1 MADNSIHKLGLTG
14 LTAIVFSS
22 IVGGGIYNIAQ
33 NMAAHAGLGAVIIS
47 WLVTAVGMIF
57 LVYTFKILSDKR
69 PDLNAGIYQYAQVGY
84 GNFVG
89 FNVAWGYWLC
99 TATGNVAYA
108 VMLNDSCA
116 AFCPVLLNHGWQTI
130 VFGSALIWLMYFVV
144 VGGLKTASF
153 LNVVITVIQMAS
165 LVLIVA
171 ILVIF
176 FKLDMFTYDFW
187 GRLTDL
193 GGVGEQVRTTMLV
206 TLWCFTGI
214 EGAVMMSSRAKKASD
229 VGKAGILG
237 FLFAWLLYALVS
249 VLSFGIMHQPELASL
264 PDPSVAYVLK
274 STCGN
279 WAYYFVIGAIVFSI
293 LGGWIAWTL
302 VCAQVPFEA
311 AQVKIFPKSF
321 LKLNKKGMP
330 AFGLLVSSIVMQIF
344 MCLVVTSN
352 SVYTAALDLTSLM
365 VLPAYLFSGMFLWKC
380 ALSPKRQPPLLAMAS
395 QRQRNFFLF
404 IGVGAT
410 IFCSYIVCSSNIPL
424 LILTMLFYLPG
435 VFFYIKARHQY
446 FPGQPVFATYEKW
459 ILAGLIALGAVGIVL
474 AATGHASL

>member
-1 MADNSIHKLGLTG
+1 MPDNTHKLGLTG

-33 NMAAHAGLGAVIIS
+33 NMAAHAGLGAIIIS
-47 WLVTAVGMIF
+47 WVVTAIGMIF

-69 PDLNAGIYQYAQVGY
+69 PDLNAGIYQYAQEGY

-116 AFCPVLLNHGWQTI
+116 SFWPVLLDHGWQTI

-144 VGGLKTASF
+144 VGGLRTASF
-153 LNVVITVIQMAS
+153 LNVLITVVQMTS

-171 ILVIF
+171 ILIIF
-176 FKLDMFTYDFW
+176 FKMKMFTYDFW
-187 GRLTDL
+187 GQLTDL
-193 GGVGEQVRTTMLV
+193 GSVGEQVRTTMLV

-229 VGKAGILG
+229 VGKAGIIG
-237 FLFAWLLYALVS
+237 FILAWLLYAMVS
-249 VLSFGIMHQPELASL
+249 VLSFGIMHQPELAKL

-274 STCGN
+274 HACGA
-279 WAYYFVIGAIVFSI
+279 WAYYFVIFAIVCSI

-311 AQVKIFPKSF
+311 AKVKIFPKKF
-321 LKLNKKGMP
+321 LQLNSKNMP
-330 AFGLLVSSIVMQIF
+330 AFGLLVSSIVMQVF
-344 MCLVVTSN
+344 MCLVVTSH
-352 SVYTAALDLTSLM
+352 SVYLAALDLTSLM

-380 ALSPKRQPPLLAMAS
+380 SLDPKRQPALIAVAS
-395 QRQRNFFLF
+395 PKQRNFYRF
-404 IGVGAT
+404 IGIGAT
-410 IFCSYIVCSSNIPL
+410 IFCSYIICSSNVPL
-424 LILTMLFYLPG
+424 MIVTMLFYLPG
-435 VFFYIKARHQY
+435 VFFYVKARHEY
-446 FPGQPVFATYEKW
+446 FPGQAVFANYEKW
-459 ILAGLIALGAVGIVL
+459 ILGGLIALGAVAVVL
-474 AATGHASL
+474 IATGHAGL

>member
-1 MADNSIHKLGLTG
+1 MSDSTKKLGLLG

-33 NMAAHAGLGAVIIS
+33 NMAAGAGLGAVIIS
-47 WLVTAVGMIF
+47 WVITAIGMIF
-57 LVYTFKILSDKR
+57 LVYTFKVLSDKR
-69 PDLNAGIYQYAQVGY
+69 SDLNAGIYQYAQVGY

-89 FNVAWGYWLC
+89 FCVAWGYWLC

-116 AFCPVLLNHGWQTI
+116 AFCPVLLNHGWQTV

-144 VGGLKTASF
+144 VAGLRTASF
-153 LNVVITVIQMAS
+153 LNVLITVIQMAS

-176 FKLDMFTYDFW
+176 FKMKMFTYDFW
-187 GRLTDL
+187 GQLTDL
-193 GGVGEQVRTTMLV
+193 GSVGSQLRTTMLV

-214 EGAVMMSSRAKKASD
+214 EGAVMMSSRAKRASD
-229 VGKAGILG
+229 VGKAGIIG
-237 FLFAWLLYALVS
+237 FICAWLLYALVS
-249 VLSFGIMHQPELASL
+249 VLSFGIMHQAELAKL

-274 STCGN
+274 HTCGN
-279 WAYYFVIGAIVFSI
+279 WAYYFVIAAIMFSI

-311 AQVKIFPKSF
+311 AKVKIFPKRF
-321 LKLNKKGMP
+321 MRLNKKNMP
-330 AFGLLVSSIVMQIF
+330 AFGLLVSSIVMQVF
-344 MCLVVTSN
+344 MCLVVTSHT
-352 SVYTAALDLTSLM
+352 VYLAALDLTSLM

-380 ALSPKRQPPLLAMAS
+380 TLASRRQPPLIGFTS
-395 QRQRNFFLF
+395 RHQRNIFRF

-410 IFCSYIVCSSNIPL
+410 VFCSYILCTSNWSL
-424 LILTMLFYLPG
+424 MTVTVLFYLPG
-435 VFFYIKARHQY
+435 VFFYVKARHEY
-446 FPGQPVFATYEKW
+446 YPGQAVFTTAEKW
-459 ILAGLIALGAVGIVL
+459 ILGALIALGVVAVIL
-474 AATGHASL
+474 LATGHSGI